1 MKPFSSC
8 HPNVRLKSVSAFR
21 SYSEIAAL
29 LFISLCLMT
38 ASAQQPTPTPATGAG
53 QQQKRDLGLSDDAA
67 NKQASSN
74 SAQANAGRPE
84 LVLQTGHTLMAWKI
98 IFSPDGRLLASNS
111 FNDGAIKLWD
121 VEKGRQLRT
130 LPGHTGGGNS
140 FFSGVTAIAFSR
152 DGRVLASGGAD
163 NTIKLWDVITG
174 RELHAMSGSTGS
186 LVSTTG
192 IASLA
197 FSPDG
202 RVLLSAHG
210 DGNRLWDV
218 ATGQEL
224 RTLAGDGSLM
234 SLSGGAA
241 FNADGKEVAALV
253 YGQGVQVKFWDA
265 ASGLELRTA
274 NLSGQPLLLNG
285 NSFATDTAGHL
296 LVTTK
301 DEEKLE
307 LWDVTAGGK
316 PRVLSTVNQ
325 PNAFVRF
332 SPDAR
337 LFALA
342 NGNTI
347 QLRELETGRE
357 LRTLNV
363 PHTLDVPMDGV
374 YGLDWSP
381 DGRVLATGGTDGQIR
396 LWEVATGREV
406 RDLLGHSNAAFNVA
420 FSPDGTRLFSG
431 DKTIWETTT
440 GRGLR
445 ALAGTTNSPLGML
458 SRDGR
463 WLAELSLSN
472 SQVKLWD
479 VAQQRP
485 SFTLASS
492 DAVVANGAAF
502 SPDGRVLAVFYRS
515 NKEQGRSN
523 AGPGASADAGAAPPP
538 DERQQP
544 SAEDLKKAQKE
555 MLKAMKR
562 DPQALLKAAQ
572 SNPADLMKILNP
584 QSGMV
589 GTARPNNPEFQVKL
603 WDVATGRELRSL
615 SGHNGPVKSVGFSPD
630 GHRLISGATNGEV
643 KIWDVESGREVNS
656 VGAQGANAGSSMMAL
671 TPLNQ
676 SEVRAV
682 AFSPD
687 GFLVA
692 IGSKETTSNF
702 DPQAMMSAA
711 MAKANTRGG
720 GGKGAQNPA
729 AIRKQ
734 TEEMMKNIT
743 LSVKGP
749 VRVWNVLT
757 EETVLTLEGHADGTE
772 AVAFSGDGRLLAT
785 GGGDSTIKLWD
796 MATGRA
802 LRTLTGLTTS
812 ANSLAFSPD
821 SRVLVSAGYDG
832 TTRLWDVQTGEP
844 LATLVSLYDGG
855 EWLVITP
862 DGLFDG
868 SPAAW
873 NQILW
878 RYAQDT
884 FNVAPIEWFF
894 NEFYDPGLLSE
905 IMSGK
910 RPKAPRDISQLDR
923 RQPKVRL
930 ALADTPAGPTE
941 TVSARD
947 LKLKIEVVEAP
958 ADKEHTSGSGARDL
972 RLFRN
977 GSLVKVWH
985 DDVLRGTDGK
995 VTFEQSVP
1003 LIAGENRFTAYA
1015 FNRDN
1020 VKSVDA
1026 VLPVNGA
1033 DSLKRVGTTYI
1044 LAVGVNNYAN
1054 PQYNLKY
1061 AVADARA
1068 FGEEFARQQV
1078 KMESSAR
1085 VELITLLDQDA
1096 TKANILAA
1104 LKRLS
1109 GEAATTLPTG
1119 APESLLK
1126 LKPAQPEDVVI
1137 IYYAGHGTA
1146 QQSAFYLIP
1155 HDLGYQGERT
1165 KLDQSGLQSVLAHSI
1180 SDKELEQSLETVD
1193 AGELLLVIDACNSGQ
1208 ALEAEEK
1215 RRGPMN
1221 SKGLAQLAYEKGMY
1235 ILTAA
1240 QGYQAALEAAQLGH
1254 GYLTFALVEEGLKSA
1269 AADVAP
1275 HDGHV
1280 YVREWLDYATE
1291 RVPLMQ
1297 ETKMKETR
1305 GFGFGFVEAGE
1316 KRNDSAK
1323 GDDAARS
1330 AVQRPRVFYRRE
1342 LEAHPLVVA
1351 RP

>member
-1 MKPFSSC
+1 MKPFSPC
-8 HPNVRLKSVSAFR
+8 HHHVRLTNVSAFKY
-21 SYSEIAAL
+21 YSATITLLLIA
-29 LFISLCLMT
+29 FCSMT
-38 ASAQQPTPTPATGAG
+38 VFAQNPSPSPTTGAG
-53 QQQKRDLGLSDDAA
+53 NQQKRDLGLADDAA

-74 SAQANAGRPE
+74 SATASAGRPE
-84 LVLQTGHTLMAWKI
+84 LVLQTGHTLMVWKI
-98 IFSPDGRLLASNS
+98 VFSPDRRLLASS
-111 FNDGAIKLWD
+111 GFNDGAIKLWD

-130 LPGHTGGGNS
+130 LPGHTGSGNA
-140 FFSGVTAIAFSR
+140 FYGGVTAIAFSS
-152 DGRVLASGGAD
+152 DGRMLASGGAD
-163 NTIKLWDVITG
+163 NTIKLWDVTTG
-174 RELHAMSGSTGS
+174 RELHKMSASGGS

-202 RVLLSAHG
+202 RMLLSAHG

-224 RTLAGDGSLM
+224 RTLTSDASLM
-234 SLSGGAA
+234 SVSGGAA
-241 FNADGKEVAALV
+241 FNADGKEVAALA

-265 ASGLELRTA
+265 ASGRELRTA
-274 NLSGQPLLLNG
+274 ELSGQPLLING
-285 NSFATDTAGHL
+285 SPFSTDAAGHL

-301 DEEKLE
+301 DEEKLK
-307 LWDVTAGGK
+307 LWDVTSQGK
-316 PRVLSTVNQ
+316 PRILSTASGTNT
-325 PNAFVRF
+325 FVKL

-342 NGNTI
+342 NGNTV
-347 QLRELETGRE
+347 QLREIETGRE

-381 DGRVLATGGTDGQIR
+381 DGRTLATGGTDGQIR
-396 LWEVATGREV
+396 LWEVATGREA
-406 RDLLGHSNAAFNVA
+406 RDLVGHSNPAFGVA

-445 ALAGTTNSPLGML
+445 ALARATSSPLGTM
-458 SRDGR
+458 SQDGR

-479 VAQQRP
+479 VAQGRP
-485 SFTLASS
+485 SFTLALSN
-492 DAVVANGAAF
+492 DVIAQGAAF
-502 SPDGRVLAVFYRS
+502 SPDGKVLAVFYRAGQERS
-515 NKEQGRSN
+515 QSN
-523 AGPGASADAGAAPPP
+523 AQQTAQSKPQP
-538 DERQQP
+538 DERQQQP
-544 SAEDLKKAQKE
+544 GAEDMKKAQKE

-562 DPQALLKAAQ
+562 DPQALLNAAQ
-572 SNPADLMKILNP
+572 SNPAELMKILNP
-584 QSGMV
+584 QLGTQPGM
-589 GTARPNNPEFQVKL
+589 TTRPSNPEFQIKL
-603 WDVATGRELRSL
+603 WDVATGRELRAL
-615 SGHNGPVKSVGFSPD
+615 NGHAGPVKSIAFSQD

-643 KIWDVESGREVNS
+643 KIWDIESGREVNS
-656 VGAQGANAGSSMMAL
+656 LGAQGANAGSTMMAM

-676 SEVRAV
+676 NEVKAV

-692 IGSKETTSNF
+692 IGSKEMSSNF
-702 DPQAMMSAA
+702 DPQAMISAA
-711 MAKANTRGG
+711 MAKANTRGS
-720 GGKGAQNPA
+720 GGKGAQSPA
-729 AIRKQ
+729 EIRKQ
-734 TEEMMKNIT
+734 TEEMMKNMT

-749 VRVWNVLT
+749 VRVWNVLR

-772 AVAFSGDGRLLAT
+772 ALAFSSDGRLLASS
-785 GGGDSTIKLWD
+785 GGDSTIKLWD
-796 MATGRA
+796 VATGRT
-802 LRTLTGLTTS
+802 LRTLNGLTTS

-821 SRVLVSAGYDG
+821 SRVLVSASYDG
-832 TTRLWDVQTGEP
+832 TTRLWDVQTGEH

-855 EWLVITP
+855 EWLVVTP

-910 RPKAPRDISQLDR
+910 RPKAPHDISQLDR

-930 ALADTPAGPTE
+930 VPADTQAGPTE
-941 TVSARD
+941 NASTRD
-947 LKLKIEVVEAP
+947 LKLKIEVIEAP
-958 ADKEHTSGSGARDL
+958 ADKEHTLGSGARDL

-995 VTFEQSVP
+995 VTLETSVP

-1026 VLPVNGA
+1026 VLPINGA
-1033 DSLKRVGTTYI
+1033 DSLKRIGTTYI

-1054 PQYNLKY
+1054 QQYNLKY
-1061 AVADARA
+1061 AVADAQA
-1068 FGEEFARQQV
+1068 FGEEFARQQT
-1078 KMESSAR
+1078 KMGTSTR
-1085 VELITLLDQDA
+1085 VELIQLLNQDA

-1119 APESLLK
+1119 VPESLLK

-1165 KLDQSGLQSVLAHSI
+1165 KLDQSGLDSILAHSI

-1193 AGELLLVIDACNSGQ
+1193 AGELLFVIDACNSGQ

-1254 GYLTFALVEEGLKSA
+1254 GYLTYALVEEGLKSA
-1269 AADVAP
+1269 SADKAP
-1275 HDGHV
+1275 HDGRV

-1305 GFGFGFVEAGE
+1305 GFGFAEGE
-1316 KRNDSAK
+1316 EKSDDST
-1323 GDDAARS
+1323 RH

-1342 LEAHPLVVA
+1342 LEAHPLIVA
-1351 RP
+1351 QP

>member
-1 MKPFSSC
+1 MKPCSPC
-8 HPNVRLKSVSAFR
+8 HHHVHCTNVSAFR
-21 SYSEIAAL
+21 SYSATITL
-29 LFISLCLMT
+29 LLLTVCSLT
-38 ASAQQPTPTPATGAG
+38 AFAQKQAPSTLTGAG
-53 QQQKRDLGLSDDAA
+53 QQQQRDLGLSDDASK
-67 NKQASSN
+67 KQAASN
-74 SAQANAGRPE
+74 SAPAVAGRPE
-84 LVLQTGHTLMAWKI
+84 LVLQTGHTLMVWKI

-130 LPGHTGGGNS
+130 LPGHTGSGNA
-140 FFSGVTAIAFSR
+140 FFSGVTAIAFSK

-163 NTIKLWDVITG
+163 NTIKLWDVTTG
-174 RELHAMSGSTGS
+174 RELHKMSAAGGGI
-186 LVSTTG
+186 VSTTG

-202 RVLLSAHG
+202 LLLLSAHG

-224 RTLAGDGSLM
+224 RTLASDASPL
-234 SLSGGAA
+234 SLSSGAA
-241 FNADGKEVAALV
+241 FTLDGKEVAALS
-253 YGQGVQVKFWDA
+253 YGQGAQVKFWDA
-265 ASGLELRTA
+265 ASGRELRTA
-274 NLSGQPLLLNG
+274 ELSGQPQLING
-285 NSFATDTAGHL
+285 SSFSTDAAGHL
-296 LVTTK
+296 LVVTK
-301 DEEKLE
+301 DDEKLE
-307 LWDVTAGGK
+307 LWDMTSGSK
-316 PRVLSTVNQ
+316 PRVLSNASGS
-325 PNAFVRF
+325 NAFVRI

-357 LRTLNV
+357 FCTLNV
-363 PHTLDVPMDGV
+363 PHTLDMPMDGV

-381 DGRVLATGGTDGQIR
+381 DGRTLATGGTDGQIR
-396 LWEVATGREV
+396 LWEVATGREA
-406 RDLLGHSNAAFNVA
+406 RDLVGHSNPAFSVA

-445 ALAGTTNSPLGML
+445 ALAGTTGSPLGVM

-479 VAQQRP
+479 ISQGRP
-485 SFTLASS
+485 SSTLAAS
-492 DAVVANGAAF
+492 DEVIVNGVAF
-502 SPDGRVLAVFYRS
+502 SPDGRVLAVFYRA
-515 NKEQGRSN
+515 
-523 AGPGASADAGAAPPP
+523 AGQERGGSSAQQTAQSKTPP

-544 SAEDLKKAQKE
+544 SAEDMKKAQKE

-562 DPQALLKAAQ
+562 DPQALLNAAR
-572 SNPADLMKILNP
+572 SNPADIMKILNP
-584 QSGMV
+584 QSGM
-589 GTARPNNPEFQVKL
+589 TARPGNPEFQIKL
-603 WDVATGRELRSL
+603 WDVATGRELRAL
-615 SGHNGPVKSVGFSPD
+615 NGHNGPVRSIAFSQD
-630 GHRLISGATNGEV
+630 GRRLISGATNGEA
-643 KIWDVESGREVNS
+643 KIWDVDSGREVNS
-656 VGAQGANAGSSMMAL
+656 LGGQGANAGSNMMAM

-676 SEVRAV
+676 NEVKAV

-692 IGSKETTSNF
+692 IGSKEMTSNF

-711 MAKANTRGG
+711 MAKAKTG
-720 GGKGAQNPA
+720 GGKGAQSPA
-729 AIRKQ
+729 DMRKQ

-749 VRVWNVLT
+749 IRVWNVLT

-802 LRTLTGLTTS
+802 LRTLNGLTTS

-821 SRVLVSAGYDG
+821 SKVLVSAGYDG

-855 EWLVITP
+855 EWLVVTP

-894 NEFYDPGLLSE
+894 NEFYDPGLLTE

-910 RPKAPRDISQLDR
+910 RPRAPRDISQLDR

-930 ALADTPAGPTE
+930 VFSDTPTGPTE

-958 ADKEHTSGSGARDL
+958 ADKDHASGSGARDL

-995 VTFEQSVP
+995 VTLETSVP

-1026 VLPVNGA
+1026 VLPINGA
-1033 DSLKRVGTTYI
+1033 DGLKRTGTTYI
-1044 LAVGVNNYAN
+1044 LAVGVNSYAN

-1061 AVADARA
+1061 AVADAQA

-1078 KMESSAR
+1078 KMGPSTR
-1085 VELITLLDQDA
+1085 VELIQLLNQDA
-1096 TKANILAA
+1096 TKANILTA
-1104 LKRLS
+1104 LKLLS

-1126 LKPAQPEDVVI
+1126 LKPAQPEDLVI

-1165 KLDQSGLQSVLAHSI
+1165 KLDQSGLNSILAHSI
-1180 SDKELEQSLETVD
+1180 SDKELERALETVD
-1193 AGELLLVIDACNSGQ
+1193 AGELLFVIDACNSGQ

-1254 GYLTFALVEEGLKSA
+1254 GYLTYALVEEGLKSA
-1269 AADVAP
+1269 AADKAP
-1275 HDGHV
+1275 HDGRV

-1291 RVPLMQ
+1291 RVPEMQ

-1305 GFGFGFVEAGE
+1305 GFGFGFVEVEE

-1323 GDDAARS
+1323 GDDSAKS

-1342 LEAHPLVVA
+1342 LEAHPLVIA
-1351 RP
+1351 KP

>member
-1 MKPFSSC
+1 MKLCSPC
-8 HPNVRLKSVSAFR
+8 HHHVRLTNVSSFR
-21 SYSEIAAL
+21 YYSATLTLLLTVLCSLTAL
-29 LFISLCLMT
+29 
-38 ASAQQPTPTPATGAG
+38 AQKPAPSSSPGVG
-53 QQQKRDLGLSDDAA
+53 NQQRDLGLSDDAS

-74 SAQANAGRPE
+74 SATAVAGRPE
-84 LVLQTGHTLMAWKI
+84 LVLQTGHTLMVWKI
-98 IFSPDGRLLASNS
+98 VFSPDGRLLASS
-111 FNDGAIKLWD
+111 GFNDGAIKLWD

-130 LPGHTGGGNS
+130 LPGHTGSGNA
-140 FFSGVTAIAFSR
+140 FFGGVTAIAFSR
-152 DGRVLASGGAD
+152 DGRALASGGAD
-163 NTIKLWDVITG
+163 NTIKLWDVTTG
-174 RELHAMSGSTGS
+174 RELHKMSAATGS
-186 LVSTTG
+186 IVSTTG

-202 RVLLSAHG
+202 RMLLSAHG

-224 RTLAGDGSLM
+224 RTLASDASAM
-234 SLSGGAA
+234 IVSGGAA
-241 FNADGKEVAALV
+241 FTTDGKEVAALS
-253 YGQGVQVKFWDA
+253 YGQEVQVKFWDA
-265 ASGLELRTA
+265 ASGRELRTV

-285 NSFATDTAGHL
+285 SPFSTDGAGHL
-296 LVTTK
+296 LVVTK
-301 DEEKLE
+301 DEAKLE

-316 PRVLSTVNQ
+316 PRLLSAASGTST
-325 PNAFVRF
+325 FVKL
-332 SPDAR
+332 SQDAR

-363 PHTLDVPMDGV
+363 PHTLDMPMDGV

-381 DGRVLATGGTDGQIR
+381 DGRTLATGGTDGQIR

-406 RDLLGHSNAAFNVA
+406 RDLVGHSNPAFSVA

-445 ALAGTTNSPLGML
+445 ALNGTTNSPLGTM
-458 SRDGR
+458 SADGH
-463 WLAELSLSN
+463 WLAELSLNS

-479 VAQQRP
+479 VAQQRT
-485 SFTLASS
+485 SFTLALS
-492 DAVVANGAAF
+492 DDVIANGAAF
-502 SPDGRVLAVFYRS
+502 SPDGKILAVFYRAGQ
-515 NKEQGRSN
+515 ERARSN
-523 AGPGASADAGAAPPP
+523 AQQTAGSKTPP
-538 DERQQP
+538 DERQQQP
-544 SAEDLKKAQKE
+544 GAEDMKKAQKE

-562 DPQALLKAAQ
+562 DPQALLNAAQ
-572 SNPADLMKILNP
+572 SNPADIMKILNP
-584 QSGMV
+584 QPGT
-589 GTARPNNPEFQVKL
+589 TARPSNPEFQIKL
-603 WDVATGRELRSL
+603 WDVATGRELRAL
-615 SGHNGPVKSVGFSPD
+615 NGHAGPVKSINFSPD
-630 GHRLISGATNGEV
+630 GHRLISGTTNGEV

-656 VGAQGANAGSSMMAL
+656 LGARGANNAGSSMMAM

-676 SEVRAV
+676 NEVRAV

-692 IGSKETTSNF
+692 VGSKETTSNF

-711 MAKANTRGG
+711 MAKANARGS
-720 GGKGAQNPA
+720 GGKGAQSPA
-729 AIRKQ
+729 EIRKQ

-749 VRVWNVLT
+749 VRVWNVLS
-757 EETVLTLEGHADGTE
+757 EEIVLTLEGHADGTE
-772 AVAFSGDGRLLAT
+772 SLAFSKDGRLLAS

-796 MATGRA
+796 VATGRA

-832 TTRLWDVQTGEP
+832 TTRLWDVGTGEP

-855 EWLVITP
+855 EWLVVTP

-923 RQPKVRL
+923 RQPKVKL
-930 ALADTPAGPTE
+930 ILADAQVGPTE
-941 TVSARD
+941 AISARD

-958 ADKEHTSGSGARDL
+958 ADKEHASGSGARDL

-985 DDVLRGTDGK
+985 DDVLRGTDGR
-995 VTFEQSVP
+995 VTLETSVP

-1026 VLPVNGA
+1026 VLPINGA
-1033 DSLKRVGTTYI
+1033 ESLKRTGTTYI
-1044 LAVGVNNYAN
+1044 LAVGVNSYAN
-1054 PQYNLKY
+1054 SQYNLRY
-1061 AVADARA
+1061 AVADAQA
-1068 FGEEFARQQV
+1068 FGEEFARQQA
-1078 KMESSAR
+1078 KMGTSTR
-1085 VELITLLDQDA
+1085 VELIGLLNQDA

-1165 KLDQSGLQSVLAHSI
+1165 KLDQSGLNSILAHSI
-1180 SDKELEQSLETVD
+1180 SDKELEGALETVD
-1193 AGELLLVIDACNSGQ
+1193 AGELLFVIDACNSGQ

-1254 GYLTFALVEEGLKSA
+1254 GYLTYALVEEGLKSA
-1269 AADVAP
+1269 AADTAP
-1275 HDGHV
+1275 RDGRV

-1305 GFGFGFVEAGE
+1305 GFGFGFVEADE

-1323 GDDAARS
+1323 GDDTAKS

-1351 RP
+1351 KP